1 MIRTE
6 QEDFWAGSF
15 GDEYAQRNIGR
26 ITSNMVFLAKALNS
40 ASGFITS
47 VAEVG
52 AGSGEN
58 LLALQRLLPNANFAA
73 IDVNRASLEL
83 LHKRWPTRNA
93 MPHLMCGTIA
103 EHWEACTM
111 HNRPNLVL
119 SKGVLIHIPPEKLE
133 ATYRQLYN
141 MTSRYVLLAEYY
153 NPTPVAI
160 EYRGH
165 AARMW
170 KRDFAGDML
179 DMFTGLRLV
188 DYGFVYHRTQFPQ
201 DDLTWFLLERTQP

>member
-58 LLALQRLLPNANFAA
+58 LLALQRLMPYAKYAA

-83 LHKRWPTRNA
+83 LRQRWPTSNW
-93 MPHLMCGTIA
+93 MPRIMCGTIE
-103 EHWEACTM
+103 EHWEECRLQD
-111 HNRPNLVL
+111 RPDLVL
-119 SKGVLIHIPPEKLE
+119 SKGLLIHIPPEKLA
-133 ATYRQLYN
+133 ATYRQLYD
-141 MTSRYVLLAEYY
+141 MTSKYVLLAEYY

-188 DYGFVYHRTQFPQ
+188 DYGFAYRRDPFPQ
-201 DDLTWFLLERTQP
+201 DDLTWFLLEKAQS